1 LAEENEG
8 RVTRPIP
15 IRAEVLRPLRVAL
28 AARVST
34 RDKNQDP
41 EVQLVPM
48 REYAARRGWEIVG
61 EYVDQARAADF
72 TRRKRWRQLLADAR
86 HRRIDLVA
94 VWKLDRAWRSTIE
107 CLNTLKDWEA
117 RGVGFVCISQPEL
130 DTTTPIGRL
139 LMTVLA
145 AVAEFERDL
154 IRERVLEGLDNARR
168 KGSRLGRPGVLS
180 RPGFEE
186 QWLKVRMLLVDEQI
200 GKREAARRLKIG
212 AGTLARLLEAEPD
225 LELLAATDEALAQG
239 VEDNGGVPKT
249 LPL

>member
-1 LAEENEG
+1 MSEQ
-8 RVTRPIP
+8 
-15 IRAEVLRPLRVAL
+15 RPLRVAL

-41 EVQLVPM
+41 ELQLVPM
-48 REYAARRGWEIVG
+48 REYAARRGWQVVG

-72 TRRKRWRQLLADAR
+72 TRRQRWRQLLEDAR
-86 HRRIDLVA
+86 HRRMDLVA
-94 VWKLDRAWRSTIE
+94 VWKLDRAWRSTID

-117 RGVGFVCISQPEL
+117 RGVGFVCVSQPEL

-154 IRERVLEGLDNARR
+154 IRERVLEGLENARR
-168 KGSRLGRPGVLS
+168 KGSRLGRPSVLT

-186 QWLKVRMLLVDEQI
+186 RWQEVRMLLLDGQI
-200 GKREAARRLKIG
+200 GKREAARRLGVG
-212 AGTLARLLEAEPD
+212 AGTLTQLLADEPD
-225 LELLAATDEALAQG
+225 ASLLATAEAALAPG
-239 VEDNGGVPKT
+239 RGRKCSENPPPSTASFLSSSRG
-249 LPL
+249 